1 MNPQDGSVAAELRR
15 PDNPE
20 DTAMQAIYAEGTSL
34 VRADPSVVELS
45 SGSASRKP
53 SVNATRPYILRLDSE
68 HEAQLSA
75 LLCGLDKSA
84 RTCRFGHPASDA
96 CVQSYAKEAAAGAA
110 YMAGAFD
117 AGQLIG
123 VIEVFAARDGVGEVA
138 FAIDAD
144 WRRQGL
150 GSALL
155 EAATRWA
162 EQAGV
167 ATLRMVI
174 SRNNWPMRQLAHK
187 AGARLDLYLDEIFA
201 DVSVTTAASLDIA
214 A

>member
-1 MNPQDGSVAAELRR
+1 
-15 PDNPE
+15 
-20 DTAMQAIYAEGTSL
+20 MQAIYAEETSPA
-34 VRADPSVVELS
+34 RADPSVVEWGI
-45 SGSASRKP
+45 GSASRR
-53 SVNATRPYILRLDSE
+53 SSISATRPYIARLDSD

-75 LLCGLDKSA
+75 LLCGLEKSF
-84 RTCRFGHPASDA
+84 RINRFGHPASDA
-96 CVQSYAKEAAAGAA
+96 RLQRYAKEAAARAA

-117 AGQLIG
+117 AGRLIG
-123 VIEVFAARDGVGEVA
+123 VVEMFATCDGIAEIA
-138 FAIDAD
+138 FAIDGD

-162 EQAGV
+162 EQAGI
-167 ATLRMVI
+167 ATLRMFI

-187 AGARLDLYLDEIFA
+187 AGARFDFDLDEIRA
-201 DVSVTTAASLDIA
+201 DVSVATAASLDVA

>member
-1 MNPQDGSVAAELRR
+1 MLHGPNTFETHSTLAA
-15 PDNPE
+15 
-20 DTAMQAIYAEGTSL
+20 SL
-34 VRADPSVVELS
+34 GATVD
-45 SGSASRKP
+45 GSASRRLP
-53 SVNATRPYILRLDSE
+53 ADATRPHIARLGSE

-84 RTCRFGHPASDA
+84 RFNRFGHPASDA
-96 CVQSYAKEAAAGAA
+96 CVRGYAKDTMVGAA
-110 YMAGAFD
+110 YIGGVLD
-117 AGQLIG
+117 AGRIIG
-123 VIEVFAARDGVGEVA
+123 VVEVFAARNGVAEVA

-144 WRRQGL
+144 WRRRGL
-150 GSALL
+150 ASALL

-162 EQAGV
+162 ERAGV

-174 SRNNWPMRQLAHK
+174 SRNNWPMREFANK

-201 DVSVTTAASLDIA
+201 DIAVHMTASLDIA

>member
-1 MNPQDGSVAAELRR
+1 VKPQDANVAAELRR
-15 PDNPE
+15 PGNRE
-20 DTAMQAIYAEGTSL
+20 DTAMQAIYAKGTSP

-53 SVNATRPYILRLDSE
+53 PVSATGPYILRLDSE

-96 CVQSYAKEAAAGAA
+96 RVQDYAKKAVTGAA

-117 AGQLIG
+117 AGRLIG
-123 VIEVFAARDGVGEVA
+123 VVEVFTARNGVAEIA

-155 EAATRWA
+155 EAAKRWA

-167 ATLRMVI
+167 AILRMVI

-187 AGARLDLYLDEIFA
+187 AGARFDLDEIFA
-201 DVSVTTAASLDIA
+201 DVSVATAASLDIA